1 MLCKLSMTN
10 QNTAI
15 FGIFRK
21 RTEISDAIALL
32 KNVGFGSQDISIM
45 FPETKG
51 AQDFPQVQKNQL
63 RNGAVIGGIIGI
75 ILGGTLGAAIAGG
88 AFPGFTFVGNTT
100 PMIGPILTVVV
111 SVVLGAL
118 AGAACGTLVGIGT
131 PDPAGKRY
139 GQYVHAGGIL
149 LSVKSEVPEKLEKA
163 QLILDQAG
171 AQDINYMDEADGWK
185 TAVHEERALFDEDI
199 KEVQPE
205 NLTHM

>member
-1 MLCKLSMTN
+1 MTN

-21 RTEISDAIALL
+21 RTEISDAISSL
-32 KNVGFGSQDISIM
+32 KNVGFGSKDISIM

-63 RNGAVIGGIIGI
+63 FNGAVVGGVIGI
-75 ILGGTLGAAIAGG
+75 ILGAALGAAIAGG
-88 AFPGFTFVGNTT
+88 AFPGFTFMGNTT
-100 PMIGPILTVVV
+100 PSVGPILTVLV
-111 SVVLGAL
+111 SVLLGAL

-149 LSVKSEVPEKLEKA
+149 LSVKSEAPEQLEKA
-163 QLILDQAG
+163 QMILDQAG
-171 AQDINYMDEADGWK
+171 AQDINYMDETEGWK
-185 TAVHEERALFDEDI
+185 TAVHEERALFIEDADEI
-199 KEVQPE
+199 PPE
-205 NLTHM
+205 NMTHI